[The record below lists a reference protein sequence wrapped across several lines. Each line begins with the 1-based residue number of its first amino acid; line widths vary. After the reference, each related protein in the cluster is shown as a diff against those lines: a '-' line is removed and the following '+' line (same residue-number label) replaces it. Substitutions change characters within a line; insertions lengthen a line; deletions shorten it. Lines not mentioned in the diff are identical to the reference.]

1 MTTDDKYIN
10 AVFNFDVET
19 FRTLLETEPF
29 DVALLR
35 DIKFAE
41 GVPCPIY
48 WITQCWEIIFENP
61 EEWKDSC
68 REIIAENKRKNLEI
82 KKIFEESFG
91 VVFKPID
98 FYNTDFW
105 FYRNEREDSFEDVF
119 WGENRDEM
127 IAKGHR
133 AIDLD
138 LYVAVNKFDFKE
150 TERLLEA
157 GANPAYEIPEA
168 EDTCMNR
175 IGRECSFLDDEL
187 QGIMIYGEQRN
198 PLADNVRDLIDLVGL
213 AAHEKMYSLL
223 SSYLQS
229 NE

>member
-10 AVFNFDVET
+10 AVFNFDVKT

-119 WGENRDEM
+119 WGESRDEM
-127 IAKGHR
+127 IARGRR

-150 TERLLEA
+150 TERLLKA
-157 GANPAYEIPEA
+157 GADPAYEIPEA
-168 EDTCMNR
+168 ENSCMDR
-175 IGRECSFLDDEL
+175 IGTECASLDIDL
-187 QGIMIYGEQRN
+187 HGIMIDGKQYY
-198 PLADNVRDLIDLVGL
+198 PNVCDLVNLVGL

-223 SSYLQS
+223 SSYMRS
-229 NE
+229 NIIN

>member
-1 MTTDDKYIN
+1 MTTNDKYIK
-10 AVFNFDVET
+10 AVFNFDVDT
-19 FRTLLETEPF
+19 FKTLLENEPF
-29 DVALLR
+29 DVALLS

-48 WITQCWEIIFENP
+48 WITQCWEIIFEAP
-61 EEWKDSC
+61 GEWKEEY
-68 REIIAENKRKNLEI
+68 RQTIVENKRKNLEI
-82 KKIFEESFG
+82 KKIFEERFD

-119 WGENRDEM
+119 WGESRDEM
-127 IAKGHR
+127 IARGRR

-150 TERLLEA
+150 TERLLKA
-157 GANPAYEIPEA
+157 GADPAYEIPEA
-168 EDTCMNR
+168 ENSCMDR
-175 IGRECSFLDDEL
+175 IGTECALLDIDLHGIIIDGKQYNPDEC
-187 QGIMIYGEQRN
+187 
-198 PLADNVRDLIDLVGL
+198 DLVNLVGL

-223 SSYLQS
+223 SSYLRS
-229 NE
+229 NN